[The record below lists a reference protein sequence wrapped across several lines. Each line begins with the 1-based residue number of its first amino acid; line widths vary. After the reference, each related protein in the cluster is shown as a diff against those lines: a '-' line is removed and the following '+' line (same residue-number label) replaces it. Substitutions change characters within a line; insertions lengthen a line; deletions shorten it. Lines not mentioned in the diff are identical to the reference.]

1 MLFSVF
7 TASDNPR
14 FLDSCY
20 ESLRAQT
27 LPDWEWIVSFKRGSK
42 EWRPTATDERVKI
55 VRSTTAR
62 RGGEAKREACDRAS
76 GEVLVELD
84 PDDMLA
90 PTCLEDLR
98 TAFAEHPD
106 TVLAYSDWTQINED
120 GSRDD
125 DRFDEAAGWRYSEVE
140 IGGTT
145 YLRCHALQPYPH
157 NLGYIWY
164 APNHVRAFRRTAY
177 EGVGGYDSMLDV
189 LDDQDLMTRLYVA
202 GPFRHVDR
210 CLYLQRVRQKTTQR
224 ERSNNARIQEQTVR
238 NYDASIGSLATAW
251 SRRQGLAVVTLVT
264 DTSPPI
270 VDTDPGDIVVID
282 PSDPAVGLD
291 ADSVGV
297 IKAVELLQRVP
308 ERTTLFNECYR
319 VLAHGGLLISETPST
334 EGRGAFQDPSH
345 VAFYNENSFWYL
357 TQAAL
362 FRSLPHLRSRF
373 QVSRIQTYYP
383 SDWHEEAKVPYV
395 EANLLAIKDG
405 PRQGGALLC

>member
-1 MLFSVF
+1 
-7 TASDNPR
+7 
-14 FLDSCY
+14 
-20 ESLRAQT
+20 
-27 LPDWEWIVSFKRGSK
+27 
-42 EWRPTATDERVKI
+42 
-55 VRSTTAR
+55 
-62 RGGEAKREACDRAS
+62 
-76 GEVLVELD
+76 
-84 PDDMLA
+84 
-90 PTCLEDLR
+90 
-98 TAFAEHPD
+98 
-106 TVLAYSDWTQINED
+106 
-120 GSRDD
+120 
-125 DRFDEAAGWRYSEVE
+125 
-140 IGGTT
+140 
-145 YLRCHALQPYPH
+145 
-157 NLGYIWY
+157 
-164 APNHVRAFRRTAY
+164 
-177 EGVGGYDSMLDV
+177 
-189 LDDQDLMTRLYVA
+189 MTRLYVA